1 MKTYSVK
8 GYATITF
15 EGGEV
20 ASSNLSLI
28 VATNDIQKELKRI
41 ESGAPK
47 GVKVNN
53 YMRYELVGERYFV
66 KSNEETSF
74 MGVKFPKNSIKEID
88 QFSEGSLSIR
98 FTDKHGKADYASI
111 GYGHLLRTDQK
122 VVLDKFFADL
132 TYSK

>member
-8 GYATITF
+8 AYATITF
-15 EGGEV
+15 EGGER
-20 ASSNLSLI
+20 ASAPLNII

-47 GVKVNN
+47 GVNVDS

-74 MGVKFPKNSIKEID
+74 MGVKFPKNSIKQID
-88 QFSEGSLSIR
+88 QFSEGSLSIH
-98 FTDKHGKADYASI
+98 FTNNYGKADYASI
-111 GYGHLLRTDQK
+111 GYGHLIHTDQK
-122 VVLDKFFADL
+122 VLLDKFFADL
-132 TYSK
+132 NYSK

>member
-20 ASSNLSLI
+20 ASSNFNII

-66 KSNEETSF
+66 KGNEETSF
-74 MGVKFPKNSIKEID
+74 MGIKFPKDSIKEID

-98 FTDKHGKADYASI
+98 FTNNGKADYASI

-122 VVLDKFFADL
+122 VLLDKFFADL
-132 TYSK
+132 TYST